1 MLEGLGESR
10 RASCDVS
17 SCHEERAPDS
27 FFCDRH
33 GDPQKW
39 SHTGL
44 LAGIKCDDCGVR
56 FQSLQRYWFH
66 CGWPY
71 SLEHKHPS
79 GGPLEGDC
87 LKGVEGGLWTHSDGK
102 TRNYPE

>member
-10 RASCDVS
+10 RVSCDVS
-17 SCHEERAPDS
+17 SCHEERALDS

-44 LAGIKCDDCGVR
+44 LAGIKCDDCGTR

-66 CGWPY
+66 RGWPY
-71 SLEHKHPS
+71 SLEHKHPP
-79 GGPLEGDC
+79 GDWKGDC
-87 LKGVEGGLWTHSDGK
+87 LKGFEGCLWIHSDGK